1 VRNRSLPGSQ
11 WLAIF
16 ALATAIGLV
25 VATRSYWLNQP
36 LPNPRPVPLIVDIQ
50 GDVNRPGIT
59 LLKPSATVLE
69 AILAAGGWHAR
80 CVTDSSQLLTS
91 GTLRSGQRV
100 RVICDAHGPVQIQVE
115 PMEASVR
122 LTLGEKLDLNQA
134 SAEELC
140 LIPGMQSVMATA
152 IVTRRSRRPWA
163 DLQELVEISGVGPR
177 TLEKWGNYLEVRA
190 LR

>member
-1 VRNRSLPGSQ
+1 MRNRSLPGSQ

-25 VATRSYWLNQP
+25 VATRCYWLNQP

-50 GDVNRPGIT
+50 GDVYRPGIT
-59 LLKPSATVLE
+59 LLKPPASVLE

-100 RVICDAHGPVQIQVE
+100 RVICDAHGPMQIQVE

-140 LIPGMQSVMATA
+140 LVPGMQPVMATA
-152 IVTRRSRRPWA
+152 IVTRRSRQPWA
-163 DLQELVEISGVGPR
+163 DLQELVEISGVGSR
-177 TLEKWGNYLEVRA
+177 TLEKWENYLEVRP

>member
-1 VRNRSLPGSQ
+1 MRNRSLPGSQ

-69 AILAAGGWHAR
+69 AILAGGGWHAC

-91 GTLRSGQRV
+91 GSLRSGQRV
-100 RVICDAHGPVQIQVE
+100 WVICDAHGPMQIRVE

-140 LIPGMQSVMATA
+140 LVPGMQPVMATA
-152 IVTRRSRRPWA
+152 IVTRRSRQPWV